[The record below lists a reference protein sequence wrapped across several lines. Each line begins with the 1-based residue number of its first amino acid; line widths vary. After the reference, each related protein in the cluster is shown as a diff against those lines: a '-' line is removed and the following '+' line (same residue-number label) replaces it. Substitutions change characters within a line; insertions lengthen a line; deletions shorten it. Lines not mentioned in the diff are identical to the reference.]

1 MQLGRTLLHYAADHG
16 NCDVVEVLLSN
27 KADAD
32 ASDKVS
38 VATVNITVELVGC
51 DQHVVLFTDTCWFHL
66 QSRYLYDN

>member
-16 NCDVVEVLLSN
+16 NCDVVNVLLSN
-27 KADAD
+27 NADVN

-51 DQHVVLFTDTCWFHL
+51 DQL
-66 QSRYLYDN
+66 

>member
-16 NCDVVEVLLSN
+16 NCNVVDVLLSK

-32 ASDKVS
+32 ASDNVN

-51 DQHVVLFTDTCWFHL
+51 DQP
-66 QSRYLYDN
+66 

>member
-16 NCDVVEVLLSN
+16 NCDVVDVLLSK

-32 ASDKVS
+32 ARDKVS

-51 DQHVVLFTDTCWFHL
+51 D
-66 QSRYLYDN
+66 